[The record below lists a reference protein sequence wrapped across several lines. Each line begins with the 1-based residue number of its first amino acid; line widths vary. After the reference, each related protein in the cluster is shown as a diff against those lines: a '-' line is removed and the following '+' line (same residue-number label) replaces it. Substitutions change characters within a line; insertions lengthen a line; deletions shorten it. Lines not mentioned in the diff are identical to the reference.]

1 VQNIKP
7 TDEHKAVPILQQSL
21 WYQGVGGHTS
31 KPVNVEG
38 QITVL
43 KPVLVNSLHGLW
55 AVVKLVVDC
64 EELLDLALG
73 QALHVQVLPVLFR
86 QLRFW
91 LVEALQLNENV
102 VRHTSNRMRKMENE
116 PGMAE
121 HGANSG

>member
-1 VQNIKP
+1 
-7 TDEHKAVPILQQSL
+7 
-21 WYQGVGGHTS
+21 
-31 KPVNVEG
+31 VNVEG

-55 AVVKLVVDC
+55 AVAKLVVDG
-64 EELLDLALG
+64 EELLDLALS

-91 LVEALQLNENV
+91 LVEALQLTENV

-116 PGMAE
+116 PGMAK